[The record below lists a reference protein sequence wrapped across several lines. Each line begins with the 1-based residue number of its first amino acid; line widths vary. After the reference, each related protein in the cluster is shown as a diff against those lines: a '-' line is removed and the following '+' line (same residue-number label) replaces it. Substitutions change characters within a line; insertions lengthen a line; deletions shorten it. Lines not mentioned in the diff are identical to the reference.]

1 MMRAPEIRSQ
11 RAFIEAV
18 LAQVEEAK
26 ELVLPLLMVEEPDAP
41 WTVASLRGLGA
52 KLGVRGAGP
61 DGSHEASPDAGPAAG
76 PEASPE
82 SNPEASLE
90 PGPEASEPVLREAT
104 ELLLVFELPFL
115 EEEDRLIAAG
125 MSLANDAAGFEVA
138 TVDFERRFW
147 DARFAEYQADP
158 DRWSVHAKPV
168 YDVCEVHRLDSA
180 TVRRAIREHGVA
192 TFEDLA
198 PVLGTD
204 RACVT
209 CHAAVSRLLL
219 HELRRMKAQAS

>member
-18 LAQVEEAK
+18 LAQVEEVK

-41 WTVASLRGLGA
+41 WTVASLRALGA
-52 KLGVRGAGP
+52 MLGVRGA
-61 DGSHEASPDAGPAAG
+61 APDAS
-76 PEASPE
+76 PEASDE
-82 SNPEASLE
+82 
-90 PGPEASEPVLREAT
+90 VMREAA

-125 MSLANDAAGFEVA
+125 MNLANDAAGFEVA
-138 TVDFERRFW
+138 MVDFERRFW

-158 DRWSVHAKPV
+158 DRWSVRAKPV
-168 YDVCEVHRLDSA
+168 YDVCEVHRLDSD
-180 TVRRAIREHGVA
+180 TVRRAIREHGVT

-204 RACVT
+204 RACAT

-219 HELRRMKAQAS
+219 HELRRSKAQAS